1 MLDFLYPQNYYE
13 LIGINL
19 SRHTNMIISQQ
30 ISFVGRLEEDNGAT
44 MCLIAEK
51 QQKTVS
57 NFSLASLN
65 GTE

>member
-13 LIGINL
+13 LTGINL